1 MSPFYRALISILPAW
16 RTLASHDLPLWTFV
30 KRRRLAPA
38 RNQALRAEFRCAMCD
53 WQSQCKA
60 LIARGRTK
68 PGYRCPNAELL
79 RR

>member
-16 RTLASHDLPLWTFV
+16 RTLASHDLPLWIFI
-30 KRRRLAPA
+30 KRRKLSPE
-38 RNQALRAEFRCAMCD
+38 RNEALRAEFRCAMCD
-53 WQSQCKA
+53 WQSQCKG